1 MDLKEKLS
9 NLPKKPGS
17 YQMKDKDGTIIYVGK
32 AKNLYNRVNSYFRG
46 AHDAKTSKMV
56 SLIDDFEFIVTS
68 SETEAFILEINLIKK
83 HNPKYNILLTD
94 DKTYPYICITQEM
107 HPRIFYTRNLNY
119 KAKYYG
125 PYPDSR
131 SAKEVVD
138 LINKMYPL
146 RKCNIIPK
154 KECLYYHIHECLAP
168 CINKVESCEYK
179 EITDKINSFLR
190 GNIKEALDEYTLK
203 MNEASET
210 LEFEKAIEYRNIL
223 DSLKVLSEKQKMQ
236 VDMQDTDVFNFY
248 ERNGKVS
255 IQVFHIRN
263 KKMIERTGYLFDVET
278 SSEEIFKDY
287 IMQFYLVNH
296 NPIPKEIIVP
306 ELSEE
311 LGYEDFTNELYQKIF
326 IPKKGKKFELL
337 KLVKENAIE
346 KISQLEKTSQVK
358 LDRTIN
364 AAKKLGEMLNIP
376 APRVI
381 EAFDNSNIQGASAVS
396 AMVVYNDGAPS
407 KKDYRK
413 FKVKTVV
420 GADDFKTMH
429 EVVTRRYTRLKTEG
443 KKFPDLIVIDGGKP
457 QVTSAKSALDEVGV
471 NINILGLVKD
481 DNHKTDQLYFNGEF
495 IKIDKHSNVFL
506 LLEAI
511 QDEVHRYAITFHRS
525 IHSKNTLSSK
535 LDNIKGIGK
544 VKKDAILKLVG
555 TEEFTKDNLRKIK
568 LNDKQIDE
576 VLELFI

>member
-1 MDLKEKLS
+1 MDLREKLS

-56 SLIDDFEFIVTS
+56 SMIDDFEFIVTS

-94 DKTYPYICITQEM
+94 DKTYPYICITQET

-138 LINKMYPL
+138 LLNMMYPL
-146 RKCNIIPK
+146 RKCNSIPK

-168 CINKVESCEYK
+168 CINKVSKNDYK
-179 EITDKINSFLR
+179 LITDKINSFLR
-190 GNIKEALDEYTLK
+190 GNIKDAFDEYTMK
-203 MNEASET
+203 MNRASEN

-236 VDMQDTDVFNFY
+236 VDIQDTDVFNFY
-248 ERNGKVS
+248 EKNGKIS

-263 KKMIERTGYLFDVET
+263 KKMIERNGYLFDVES
-278 SSEEIFKDY
+278 SSEEIFKEY
-287 IMQFYLVNH
+287 IMQFYLANH
-296 NPIPKEIIVP
+296 NPLPKEIIVP
-306 ELSEE
+306 KLSDSD
-311 LGYEDFTNELYQKIF
+311 GYIDLADEIYQKIF
-326 IPKKGKKFELL
+326 IPQKGKKFGLL

-364 AAKKLGEMLNIP
+364 AVKQLGEILHIDPPHVM
-376 APRVI
+376 

-396 AMVVYNDGAPS
+396 AMVVYVDGVAS

-420 GADDFKTMH
+420 GPDDFKTMH
-429 EVVTRRYTRLKTEG
+429 EVITRRYSKVKTEG

-457 QVTSAKSALDEVGV
+457 QVTSAKAALEELGV
-471 NINILGLVKD
+471 NIHILGLVKD

-495 IKIDKHSNVFL
+495 IKLDKHSNVFL

-544 VKKDAILKLVG
+544 VKKDAILRLVG
-555 TEEFTKDNLRKIK
+555 TESFTKENLKKIK

>member
-555 TEEFTKDNLRKIK
+555 TEEFTKENLRKIK